1 MSHYKDEGIIDQ
13 LIKDATTLDN
23 PLEVEEDYHPSEIA
37 EIVIN
42 NPSRLFEAE
51 KQLMREGKHDA
62 SQFISNIRTKCMVQ
76 LGMSDVSL
84 HDTNAEGVDF

>member
-23 PLEVEEDYHPSEIA
+23 PLEVEEDYDLSEIA

-42 NPSRLFEAE
+42 NPSKLFDTER
-51 KQLMREGKHDA
+51 QLMRKGKHDSA
-62 SQFISNIRTKCMVQ
+62 QFISNIRTKSMVY

-84 HDTNAEGVDF
+84 KDTNTEGADF